1 MKDFLAKQQ
10 FWAEIFYFEH
20 GTVLKKTHSHFIHV
34 HVGTVCPETVVIKEL
49 TTNHFKFHSTRNM
62 TWDKTMTYDYMYM
75 YCSIDNFIKGVL
87 YSKFGQIDNIL
98 K

>member
-1 MKDFLAKQQ
+1 
-10 FWAEIFYFEH
+10 
-20 GTVLKKTHSHFIHV
+20 
-34 HVGTVCPETVVIKEL
+34 
-49 TTNHFKFHSTRNM
+49 
-62 TWDKTMTYDYMYM
+62 MTYDYMYM